1 MAKLVVLYN
10 PPQDSAAFEAYYV
23 PKHIP
28 LVRKM
33 PGVKKIEISTGPV
46 VTPDGP
52 SAYHLVAM
60 LSFDTLADLQAGVGS
75 PEGQETVADLAN
87 FATGG
92 ATVLIF
98 EHEEV

>member
-10 PPQDSAAFEAYYV
+10 PPQDSGAFESYYI

-28 LVRKM
+28 LVRKI
-33 PGVKKIEISTGPV
+33 PGVRKIEVSTGPV

-52 SAYHLVAM
+52 SPYHLVAM
-60 LSFDTLADLQAGVGS
+60 LSFDSLADLQTGVGS
-75 PEGQETVADLAN
+75 TEGQEAVADLAN

-98 EHEEV
+98 EHHEV

>member
-10 PPQDSAAFEAYYV
+10 PPQDSGAFGSYYI

-28 LVRKM
+28 LVRKI
-33 PGVKKIEISTGPV
+33 PGVRKIEVSTGPV

-52 SAYHLVAM
+52 SPYHLVAM
-60 LSFDTLADLQAGVGS
+60 LSFDSLADLQTGVGS
-75 PEGQETVADLAN
+75 TEGQEAVADLAN

-98 EHEEV
+98 EHHEV